1 MRGGGHPALSDGLD
15 IVLFLRVEALAGAE
29 LSMFRVVEDLQARG
43 LRVLS
48 ALYGSAPGRVAQAY
62 PGLNVLALPVRR
74 TRSAILPLARLL
86 RLRRPRV
93 LISAL
98 TMTNCA
104 AILGAR
110 LSGTPTRVIQTEH
123 NPVVVRFRHD
133 GARRAAYIRMLRS
146 SYTRADAVVAVSSGV
161 AREIEEITR
170 SAVSPRVIYNPVV
183 DGELLVSPG
192 LPHPWLDPRE
202 PPCIFAM
209 GRLSPEKGYPRLLAA
224 FANLVKRAPCRM
236 IILGEGAQRGELEQL
251 RDRLNLGASVL
262 LPGFVAH
269 PKDWIQHGSLYV
281 CSSEYEGFG
290 NALVEALECGVPVVS
305 TDCPFGPGEI
315 LGAGRWGRLVPLGR
329 TDLLADAMADVLRRP
344 FDKAPL
350 RERAA
355 TFSRARSADGY
366 AKLVSEFM

>member
-1 MRGGGHPALSDGLD
+1 MRVGSKPAFSHGLD

-43 LRVLS
+43 LRVVS
-48 ALYGSAPGRVAQAY
+48 ALYGSAPARVAQEY
-62 PGLNVLALPVRR
+62 PRLNVLALPVRR

-86 RLRRPRV
+86 RSSRPRV
-93 LISAL
+93 LLSAL

-104 AILGAR
+104 AALGAR
-110 LSGTPTRVIQTEH
+110 LSGTATRVIQTEH
-123 NPVVVRFRHD
+123 NPVVVRLRHD

-170 SAVSPRVIYNPVV
+170 NAVSPRVIYNPVV
-183 DGELLVSPG
+183 DGEVQPSSG
-192 LPHPWLDPRE
+192 APHPWLGPGE
-202 PPCIFAM
+202 PPCILAM

-224 FANLVKRAPCRM
+224 FAQLVKRHPCRM
-236 IILGEGAQRGELEQL
+236 IILGEGSQRGELEQL
-251 RDRLNLGASVL
+251 RDRLGLGTSLL
-262 LPGFVAH
+262 LPGFVAR

-290 NALVEALECGVPVVS
+290 NAIVEALDCGVSVVS

-315 LGAGRWGRLVPLGR
+315 LGSGRWGRLVPLGR
-329 TDLLADAMADVLRRP
+329 TDLLADGMEDVLAQP

-366 AKLVSEFM
+366 AKLVSEMI